1 MRLLASPAGGPRALA
16 YGNCSNGC
24 GRPSGSDG
32 CRICLPGSY
41 GTGEGVC
48 RLCVAGKY
56 GNASISRASS
66 ATEACIKCDQGKFVA
81 AYGAAVCAACPIG
94 HVCTDAYVLAADL
107 TLQPV
112 PPTGAIPLPTA
123 CPRGTY
129 NPSEGAAEP
138 AACLLCATGRYRN
151 ASGGTANSSC
161 EPCLPGYFASTAGAF
176 LCDACAPSTYQPAAA
191 SARCKQCPA
200 GYFSLSEAAT
210 ACEGCPWGKFGEADA
225 AGSRCVDC
233 PMGTYNPINTSTEC
247 LPCPVNTLGATLGA
261 ASLEGCDPCP
271 EGFFNLE
278 EGSTECGACPTKPV
292 FNETT
297 FEDDPPPNGCVFDS
311 AAPHSRRLVGWLPVL
326 AALGASL
333 LCTAGAQL
341 HVRVRSV
348 ALF

>member
-16 YGNCSNGC
+16 YGNCSTGC

-94 HVCTDAYVLAADL
+94 HVCTDAHVLAADL

-112 PPTGAIPLPTA
+112 PPTGAIPLPTP

-129 NPSEGAAEP
+129 NPSEGAASP
-138 AACLLCATGRYRN
+138 AACLLCAEGRYRN
-151 ASGGTANSSC
+151 ESGGTVASSC
-161 EPCLPGYFASTAGAF
+161 LPCLPGYFASTAGAF

-191 SARCKQCPA
+191 SARCEQCPA
-200 GYFSLSEAAT
+200 GYFSSSEAAT
-210 ACEGCPWGKFGEADA
+210 ACEGCREGTFGQADA

-247 LPCPVNTLGATLGA
+247 LPCPVNTLGATLGWRRKPRRVRPLPRGLLQPGGGQHRVRRVPNE
-261 ASLEGCDPCP
+261 ASLQRDHLRKRPSPQRMRLRQRGPAIAARRVAA
-271 EGFFNLE
+271 
-278 EGSTECGACPTKPV
+278 GACCAWR
-292 FNETT
+292 E
-297 FEDDPPPNGCVFDS
+297 PPLRG
-311 AAPHSRRLVGWLPVL
+311 R
-326 AALGASL
+326 
-333 LCTAGAQL
+333 
-341 HVRVRSV
+341 
-348 ALF
+348 